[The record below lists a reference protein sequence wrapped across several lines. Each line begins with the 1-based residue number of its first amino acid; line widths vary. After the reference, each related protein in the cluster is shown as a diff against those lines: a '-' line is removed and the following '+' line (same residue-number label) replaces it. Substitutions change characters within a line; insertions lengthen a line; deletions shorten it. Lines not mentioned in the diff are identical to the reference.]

1 MATTAEAFELDID
14 RELVCLDGEW
24 LTTGDLTRR
33 ITEKVNAGDYRVS
46 RLSLALEQ
54 LEEALAGVRTIEL
67 RVAPELL
74 ASFER
79 IAGFE
84 EVPLTTLL
92 RQALVHYVASDD
104 AARRLFRAHRAEAPD
119 EPEAER

>member
-1 MATTAEAFELDID
+1 M
-14 RELVCLDGEW
+14 
-24 LTTGDLTRR
+24 
-33 ITEKVNAGDYRVS
+33 
-46 RLSLALEQ
+46 
-54 LEEALAGVRTIEL
+54 
-67 RVAPELL
+67 APELL